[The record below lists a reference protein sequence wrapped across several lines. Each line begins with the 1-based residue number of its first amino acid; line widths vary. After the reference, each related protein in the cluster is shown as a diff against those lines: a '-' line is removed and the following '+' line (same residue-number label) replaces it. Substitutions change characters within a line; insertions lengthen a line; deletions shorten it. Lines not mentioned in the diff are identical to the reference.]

1 MRVINLSTSLLIVV
15 ILLPAVLFSQ
25 DSPEALHEIEA
36 YIMNP
41 SIVEENQVPAHVPLV
56 VFEDEDDALSGDWSR
71 SPWYQSL
78 DGTWSFKWY
87 ESPSDAPSDFYKSAS
102 HGIKWDEIEV
112 PGTWQMQG
120 YGHALYR
127 NIPLEFSPYD
137 PPNVPLDFNP
147 VGLYKRTF
155 EIPQSWDGKQVLLHF
170 DGVKTAFWIWING
183 EYVGFNKGAM
193 TPAEFDIT
201 EYLAE
206 GTNTISVKVIRWAD
220 STYLENQD
228 MWKFHGIY
236 RSVYLFAVPDVHIRD
251 FYVQT
256 DLDDSFE
263 DATLS
268 VKADIINKG
277 NETVENLE
285 ITGELFDSEN
295 QLVSSFSEDVPD
307 VQAGGLES
315 IQLSEEIDNPLK
327 WSAEKPNLY
336 TLLLKMNDGD
346 ETLEI
351 LHQKIGFREVYIEDG
366 MMKVNGMPVTMKG
379 VNRHEHHPE
388 KGRTMDPAVIEKEL
402 KLMKKLNINSVRTS
416 HYPNTPVFYELTDK
430 YGLYVMDEVN
440 AECHQAEFSLPQIPG
455 WEVPMVDR
463 MKKFVER
470 DKNHAS
476 IIIWSTGN
484 ECGLGPAHF
493 KMAELTR
500 EIDPTRPIMHQSNSP
515 DGDAPYADIA
525 GPRYPSPAELA
536 AIGDTTSR
544 PVMMGEYSHTMG
556 NALGHFDEYWE
567 TIYNDPNLQGG
578 WTWDWMDQGVL
589 FDLTTVPDHSS
600 YNHQAVLMGNPSIV
614 ETEKG
619 SAIAF
624 SGLDDFIEVTPSKAL
639 DIRGPFT
646 MEAWIYPRGFKNQ
659 NNIMGRGL
667 AFDLLQTSDREI
679 AFYLDTVEESQ
690 GFFGPPLA
698 PDTLKAELPI
708 NWNYNWHHLAA
719 TYDGQEMAIY
729 IDGEKV
735 ASQPKSGAVKRDRS
749 PFTIGKNH
757 MTNDEAWEGY
767 ISNSVMT
774 DVRLHGTAR
783 DAESLGHSLENALGD
798 ENLVLWLTFEET
810 DTTGSFLSYGSNP
823 LSGSGAIDGIVS
835 PYVEPEPEAWQMKK
849 SHAPVYYEEIDLSKG
864 LIRVHNRHH
873 FSNLNEFETGWM
885 LKRNGE
891 VVQEGSLDLNVEPG
905 ENAEITIPYSL
916 DEDLNLNYVDL
927 VISTRLKEDS
937 NWEEAG
943 YEIAFEEFHLNEN
956 EIVTP
961 DFWEELSI
969 DGEELSVDENEEQ
982 VVVEGSNFEYS
993 FSLENGQIQNL
1004 TYKNRVLVETG
1015 GKLNVSRVPI
1025 MNEVSS
1031 WGGAEFDQIYEA
1043 GLDSLA
1049 HELQDYE
1056 LYRKNEDQIRLT
1068 FNVYSYSHVYREVR
1082 FDNTFVYTIS
1092 KDGSIQLDHKVVP
1105 HTEIP
1110 EGWFATQLPW
1120 LQKLGL
1126 DFNLSETMSSLDWFG
1141 RGPFETYPD
1150 RKTGAKT
1157 GIYITNFDDIEFPY
1171 IIPQDFGNHTDVR
1184 WAKISDEDGTGLAFY
1199 SDQLT
1204 NVAVNPFSNLDS
1216 AWYPFQL
1223 KRAENATLHI
1233 DHKVTGV
1240 GGTPITARE
1249 PYRTYPTE
1257 YGYTVWIKPFGE

>member
-1 MRVINLSTSLLIVV
+1 MKLRYLTAGFLQIVLLVIITTVGN
-15 ILLPAVLFSQ
+15 SQ
-25 DSPEALHEIEA
+25 DSREELES

-41 SIVEENQVPAHVPLV
+41 SFVEENQVPAHVPFV
-56 VFEDEDDALSGDWSR
+56 VFDNEEDALSGDWSR
-71 SPWYQSL
+71 SQLYQSL

-87 ESPSDAPSDFYKSAS
+87 ESPADAPSEFYQSS
-102 HGIKWDEIEV
+102 SNEIDWDEIEV

-120 YGHALYR
+120 FGHALYR

-137 PPNVPLDFNP
+137 PPNVPTDFNP

-155 EIPQSWDGKQVLLHF
+155 ETPDNWDGKQILLHF

-183 EYVGFNKGAM
+183 EYIGFNKGAM

-201 EYLAE
+201 EYLTE

-236 RSVYLFAVPDVHIRD
+236 RSVYLFAVSEAHIRD

-256 DLDDSFE
+256 DFDDSFE

-268 VKADIINKG
+268 VDADIINNR
-277 NETVENLE
+277 NEEVGDLE
-285 ITGELFDSEN
+285 IVGELYDSQN
-295 QLVSSFSEDVPD
+295 QMVASFSENVSHI
-307 VQAGGLES
+307 QADELGS
-315 IQLSEEIDNPLK
+315 VQLSDEINDPLK
-327 WSAEKPNLY
+327 WSAEKPHLY
-336 TLLLKMNDGD
+336 TLLLKLNDD
-346 ETLEI
+346 NEI
-351 LHQKIGFREVYIEDG
+351 LEVLNQKVGFREVYVEEG
-366 MMKVNGMPVTMKG
+366 MLKVNGVPVTMKG
-379 VNRHEHHPE
+379 VNRHEHNLE

-430 YGLYVMDEVN
+430 YGIYVLDEVN
-440 AECHQAEFSLPQIPG
+440 AECHQGEMWLPGIPG

-463 MKKFVER
+463 MEKFVER

-476 IIIWSTGN
+476 VVIWSTGN
-484 ECGLGPAHF
+484 ECGFGPPHPM
-493 KMAELTR
+493 MAKRTR
-500 EIDPTRPIMHQSNSP
+500 EIDPTRPIMHQSNVP

-525 GPRYPSPAELA
+525 GPRYPSPTELA

-600 YNHQAVLMGNPSIV
+600 YNHQAVLMGNPSII

-624 SGLDDFIEVTPSKAL
+624 SGLDDFIELTPSKAL

-646 MEAWIYPRGFKNQ
+646 METWIYPRGFKNQ

-667 AFDLLQTSDREI
+667 AFDLVQTSDREI
-679 AFYLDTVEESQ
+679 GFYLDTVEESQ
-690 GFFGPPLA
+690 GFFGPPPA
-698 PDTLKAELPI
+698 PDTLKAQLPI

-719 TYDGQEMAIY
+719 TYDGQEMTIF
-729 IDGEKV
+729 IDGNKA
-735 ASQPKSGAVKRDRS
+735 ASQPKSGAVRRDRS

-774 DVRLHGTAR
+774 NVRLYSTAR
-783 DAESLGHSLENALGD
+783 NAESLGYSTENAPDDD
-798 ENLVLWLTFEET
+798 ELLLWLTFEET

-849 SHAPVYYEEIDLSKG
+849 SHAPVYYEAIDLSKG
-864 LIRVHNRHH
+864 LIRIQNRHH
-873 FSNLNEFETGWM
+873 FSNLDEFETVWM

-891 VVQEGSLDLNVEPG
+891 VAQEGSLDLNIEPG
-905 ENAEITIPYSL
+905 ENAEITIPYTL
-916 DEDLNLNYVDL
+916 DDDLNKNYVDL
-927 VISTRLKEDS
+927 VISTRLKEKT

-943 YEIAFEEFHLNEN
+943 YEIAFEEFHLNKN
-956 EIVTP
+956 GIIVP
-961 DFWEELSI
+961 DFWEDLSVE
-969 DGEELSVDENEEQ
+969 GEELSVDENDNQ
-982 VVVEGSNFEYS
+982 VVVKGANFEYS
-993 FSLENGQIQNL
+993 FSLENGQIENL
-1004 TYKNRVLVETG
+1004 TYNQTTLVENG
-1015 GKLNVSRVPI
+1015 GTLNVSRVPI
-1025 MNEVSS
+1025 MNEVST
-1031 WGGAEFDQIYEA
+1031 WGAPEFNLIYEA
-1043 GLDSLA
+1043 GLDSLV
-1049 HELQDYE
+1049 HELQDVDV
-1056 LYRKNEDQIRLT
+1056 YRKSEDEVRLT
-1068 FNVYSYSHVYREVR
+1068 FNVYSYSHIYREVR
-1082 FDNTFVYTIS
+1082 FDNTFVYTIL
-1092 KDGSIQLDHKVVP
+1092 KDGSIRLDHKVTP
-1105 HTEIP
+1105 HVEIP
-1110 EGWFATQLPW
+1110 QGWFATQLPW
-1120 LQKLGL
+1120 LQKMGL
-1126 DFNLSETMSSLDWFG
+1126 DFTLSESMSSLEWLG

-1157 GIYITNFDDIEFPY
+1157 GIYSTQFDEIEFPY

-1184 WAKISDEDGTGLAFY
+1184 WAKIFDGSGTGLAFY

-1204 NVAVNPFSNLDS
+1204 NVAVNPFSNLDKT
-1216 AWYPFQL
+1216 WYPYQL
-1223 KRAENATLHI
+1223 KRAKNATLHI

-1257 YGYTVWIKPFGE
+1257 YEYTIWFKPFEE